1 MQSGREDNLEAPY
14 AIKFWPHGQLMA
26 SDPDVLDS
34 LVTCDE
40 SWIYCYDPETMR
52 QSAQ

>member
-14 AIKFWPHGQLMA
+14 AIKLWPHGQLMA

-40 SWIYCYDPETMR
+40 S
-52 QSAQ
+52 